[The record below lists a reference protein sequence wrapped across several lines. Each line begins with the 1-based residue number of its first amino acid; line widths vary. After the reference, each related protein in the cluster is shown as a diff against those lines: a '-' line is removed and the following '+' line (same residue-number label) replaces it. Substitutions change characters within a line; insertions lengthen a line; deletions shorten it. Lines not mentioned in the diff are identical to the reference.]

1 MKQDRSDWTQQLRE
15 KLAEHETAAPEGLWA
30 DIEAALPKRPQ
41 RARRVA
47 IWRWAAAA
55 AVVLL
60 LGTGAMFWFHDTED
74 GMPTLQLTANVYEQ
88 DVEAETEEPWEE
100 EVKAVE
106 ALPIINEPRTTKRR
120 TTTMPTALAERT
132 DDEEPMP
139 TTPIAETTNT
149 ENTQH
154 TDSVPPRRKSIL
166 PTMDEPLPAYR
177 GKRPARLQP
186 QLSLYAMNTLGSHS
200 ASNAVVMAEAL
211 ARSFDY
217 DDADN
222 PAASRQAPIYLSGY
236 EERSHHRQPVAF
248 GLQAG
253 WPLTPRLTLTTGL
266 VFTRL
271 SAEFTQTMHSQHIG
285 REQTLNYMGV
295 PLGLTYQLWQK
306 GNLGLYMGAVVQ
318 ADWNTRAKQTTDG
331 VEQHAKRDALQWSA
345 NGSLGIQY
353 SLMPQIA
360 VYGETGV
367 NGYFD
372 NGSSVQTF
380 FKERPVSL
388 RLQVGLR
395 FNLHP

>member
-30 DIEAALPKRPQ
+30 DIEAALPKQPQ

-47 IWRWAAAA
+47 MWRWAAAA
-55 AVVLL
+55 AVVVL
-60 LGTGAMFWFHDTED
+60 LGTGALFWFNDTENEI
-74 GMPTLQLTANVYEQ
+74 PTRQLTAKAYEQ
-88 DVEAETEEPWEE
+88 DLDFESEEPSEE
-100 EVKAVE
+100 EVATADV
-106 ALPIINEPRTTKRR
+106 LPIDEHKTTVRR
-120 TTTMPTALAERT
+120 TATEPIALAERT
-132 DDEEPMP
+132 NDEEPMP
-139 TTPIAETTNT
+139 TPTTEETKMT
-149 ENTQH
+149 EHTER
-154 TDSVPPRRKSIL
+154 TDSVPPRRKTIL
-166 PTMDEPLPAYR
+166 PPTPDPLPTYG
-177 GKRPARLQP
+177 GKRSPKLQP

-211 ARSFDY
+211 ARSFAL

-222 PAASRQAPIYLSGY
+222 PAASRQAPIFLSGY

-266 VFTRL
+266 VYTRL

-285 REQTLNYMGV
+285 REQTLDYFGV
-295 PLGLTYQLWQK
+295 PLGLTYQLWQT
-306 GNLGLYMGAVVQ
+306 GNLGLYMAAGVQ

-331 VEQHAKRDALQWSA
+331 VEQHAKRDDLQWSA

-360 VYGETGV
+360 VYGEAGV

-395 FNLHP
+395 FNLH